1 VNEVNRA
8 ALQTASLERQDVVGK
23 PFEKAFWWSHSTEI
37 QQRLKNALAE
47 CSESEPVRFEATIRQ
62 SPSRTAP
69 VEISLS
75 LHGDSITAAVE
86 DISSRVAA
94 KRESDELRGRVA
106 GSETVL
112 RSAHKAVD
120 MAVFDW
126 VVQDNEVAWS
136 PELRRLFG
144 LDGAGEVA
152 DWLTLVAPAD
162 RDQIEREIRRL
173 MHSRAR
179 EYRLEFRVTP
189 AGGARWLRA
198 EGEILTLPDKRQRM
212 LGVAVDLTRHKQL
225 EEAARES
232 EERYRLLMENLPEIV
247 FTARSDGRWD
257 YASPAWTRYT
267 GVAGDQACDYGWSS
281 ALHPDDV
288 QGVLY
293 RWMDAV
299 KGARPF
305 SSEHRIRS
313 ADGTYRW
320 FLVRCAPARCQEGQV
335 ERWFGSA
342 TDIDDQKR
350 LELASQSREKWRE
363 RAYAASGVGFFEL
376 EVDTGRIVASDE
388 WPGICG
394 IQPAPSMHL
403 NDWIDS
409 IHPDDRERVREE
421 LRRGCLESGCREF
434 DYRTGEEQTPV
445 HWITTRVTAYVDD
458 EGKPLRVIG
467 AGMDTTE
474 RKRQE
479 EVERGKQRLESIGI
493 LAGGIAHD
501 FNNLLA
507 GIIGNSSLLLE
518 RMSSVGPWIKD
529 ILRASDRAADLTR
542 QMLAFAGKGF
552 FQTEPVNLSQFARA
566 AAESVGPTLPDNI
579 RFQLEIAPDLPVIQ
593 ADPNQARLV
602 LTTLIS
608 NAVEAIGESQ
618 GLIAIATSVRN
629 VVSESG
635 DVPSGAYICLEVRD
649 TGCGMDEQTRARVF
663 DPFFTTKF
671 QGRGLG
677 LSAALGVVRGHKG
690 FIKVSSTPGQG
701 SVFTVLFPASMD
713 APAAEPLASAAEQRL
728 EPAMKVLVIDDE
740 DIVRNLARAVLERH
754 GYSVLAAEDG
764 EKGLQQFAV
773 CPEEI
778 ALVLL
783 DVSMPGLSSQET
795 LRRLR
800 AMHPAVKVLLF
811 SGYGAAEAL
820 RSFEGAGLSGFLQKP
835 FTAQELTDRVNAL
848 IGADN
853 AQAGSVPGLHVPA
866 SGETAHNH
874 YPA

>member
-1 VNEVNRA
+1 MVSEVNRI
-8 ALQTASLERQDVVGK
+8 ALETASLARQDVLGK
-23 PFEKAFWWSHSTEI
+23 PFHKAFWWSHPTEI
-37 QQRLKNALAE
+37 EHLLKHGLT
-47 CSESEPVRFEATIRQ
+47 ESAAGEPVRFETELRL
-62 SPSRTAP
+62 SRHVMP
-69 VEISLS
+69 VEIAFSF
-75 LHGDSITAAVE
+75 HGESITATVA
-86 DISSRVAA
+86 DIGRRVAA
-94 KRESDELRGRVA
+94 KREAEDLRGRVA
-106 GSETVL
+106 RSESVL
-112 RSAHKAVD
+112 RSAHKAAD
-120 MAVFDW
+120 IAVFDW
-126 VVQDNEVAWS
+126 LVQDNEVAWS

-144 LDGAGEVA
+144 LGGASDVA
-152 DWLTLVAPAD
+152 DWLALLDPVD
-162 RDQIEREIRRL
+162 RDQIEKEVRRL
-173 MHSRAR
+173 LNSRAR
-179 EYRLEFRVTP
+179 EYRLEFRVTL
-189 AGGARWLRA
+189 AGGVRWLLA

-212 LGVAVDLTRHKQL
+212 LGVVVDLTRHKQL
-225 EEAARES
+225 ETAARES
-232 EERYRLLMENLPEIV
+232 EERYRLLTENLPEIV
-247 FTARSDGRWD
+247 FTARPDGRWD

-267 GVAGDQACDYGWSS
+267 GVPGDQACDYGWSS

-299 KGARPF
+299 KAARPF

-313 ADGTYRW
+313 ADGAYRW
-320 FLVRCAPARCQEGQV
+320 FLVRCAPARSQEGQV
-335 ERWFGSA
+335 ERWFGAA

-350 LELASQSREKWRE
+350 LEFAAQMREKWRE
-363 RAYAASGVGFFEL
+363 RAHAASGVGFFEL
-376 EVDTGRIVASDE
+376 DADTGRIISSDD

-394 IQPAPSMHL
+394 ILPAPAMHL
-403 NDWIDS
+403 NYWIDS

-421 LRRGCLESGCREF
+421 LRSGCLESGCREF
-434 DYRTGEEQTPV
+434 DYRTGAEQAPV
-445 HWITTRVTAYVDD
+445 QWITTRVTAYVDD

-467 AGMDTTE
+467 ASMDTTE

-518 RMSSVGPWIKD
+518 RLSSVGPWIKD

-552 FQTEPVNLSQFARA
+552 FQTEPVNLSRFARE
-566 AAESVGPTLPDNI
+566 AAESAGSTLPDNI
-579 RFQLEIAPDLPVIQ
+579 RFQLEMAPDLPVIH
-593 ADPNQARLV
+593 ADPNQVRLV

-608 NAVEAIGESQ
+608 NAVEAIGENQ
-618 GLIAIATSVRN
+618 GIITIATSVRK
-629 VVSESG
+629 VVSEAA
-635 DVPSGAYICLEVRD
+635 DVPAGAYLCLEVRD
-649 TGCGMDEQTRARVF
+649 TGSGMDEQTKARVF

-677 LSAALGVVRGHKG
+677 LSAALGVVQGHKG
-690 FIKVSSTPGQG
+690 FIHVSSTPGQG

-713 APAAEPLASAAEQRL
+713 VPASKPPADEVEQKSAV
-728 EPAMKVLVIDDE
+728 KVLVIDDE
-740 DIVRNLARAVLERH
+740 DIVRNLAKAVLERQ
-754 GYSVLAAEDG
+754 GYSVLSAEEG
-764 EKGLQQFAV
+764 EKGLQQLAS
-773 CPEEI
+773 CPEEV

-783 DVSMPGLSSQET
+783 DLSMPGLSSEET

-800 AMHPAVKVLLF
+800 AMHPSIKVLLF

-835 FTAQELTDRVNAL
+835 FTAQELADRVNAL
-848 IGADN
+848 IGADKP
-853 AQAGSVPGLHVPA
+853 QAGSVPGLHVPPP
-866 SGETAHNH
+866 GETAHNH